1 MKSSAVRPKDDFS
14 SSEDLSTID
23 EHDETLRVLSR
34 ASAPRQL
41 AVMLKISFLRKFRA
55 PTVWM
60 ELGLP
65 LLFFVFT
72 CLFTS
77 KITLKSKPLEHT
89 TADSFIP
96 YAAIPGP
103 SPHYG
108 MIPDNEKT
116 RALLEKIPKYSI
128 SAPPNLNQEFIFFKT
143 FDDYK
148 DWISKNRKIDDH
160 FYAVEWINSDADN
173 ATTNPQIR
181 VSSNGMTVDTV
192 PDFIRTIVAG
202 LAEVAKSPAT
212 SNSTI
217 WYDYAKMPMPSVS
230 TVDSDYYLKS
240 IIFCAVLFIS
250 PILTAGTNYGAEAES
265 GLRDLFMFFGLLP
278 SVNRLR
284 FWIECFLVNFICSI
298 PFCLVIWGMLK
309 INFGLILLTFFLA
322 STAFTSFTFCLV
334 SLHPTQAMGRIV
346 GLGTL
351 LSVFVFVFWA
361 SFTWMHTEGGYY
373 EKRIFSIFPQ
383 AALQYTLGH
392 IVAGYSMDFEHINQP
407 PGYKVSMG
415 LIYLA
420 CETVVYYILFVIID
434 SCMSWKWFPAPIKW
448 RFKKPDLDEK
458 VPIRVCELT
467 KRYGKKGPA
476 AVNGISFDVSLGETL
491 AIVGP
496 NGAGKSTLIGLFS
509 GAKEPTYGDIEFCGI
524 SIKNH
529 LKTAHSIIG
538 LCPQDNLFMNELT
551 ASEWIDTV
559 RILRG
564 VPDYDYTEIFA
575 ALGLDKQLRSRIGD
589 MSGGNKRKVCLA
601 SALVG
606 NPPIVVLDEATSGV
620 DFTSRTRIWS
630 LISGLKKTTVVMATH
645 TLEECEKIADR
656 IMVLSD
662 GNIADLATPNELRQK
677 FKCGYLI
684 ETEERNAEKL
694 EAVLAKHE
702 FTESQV
708 ELTERNASVVLPADT
723 PNMSSILRDIDFN
736 YLLTIQSLEE
746 KIFSRIQASEMERL
760 LKKDQQVDNSEG
772 GDETVTDDTK
782 ESSRVYSS
790 SGSSPSIDQ
799 VENESSSDTKSDDS
813 SSA

>member
-41 AVMLKISFLRKFRA
+41 GVMLKISFLRKFRA

-65 LLFFVFT
+65 LLFFIFT

-89 TADSFIP
+89 TADKFIP

-108 MIPDNEKT
+108 MIPDDERTKE
-116 RALLEKIPKYSI
+116 LLKKIPKYSI
-128 SAPPNLNQEFIFFKT
+128 AAPADLEKEFIFFKT

-148 DWISKNRKIDDH
+148 SWISKNRKIDDH
-160 FYAVEWINSDADN
+160 FYAVEWVNSGEDN

-202 LAEVAKSPAT
+202 LAEVAKSPAE

-322 STAFTSFTFCLV
+322 STAFTSYTFCLV
-334 SLHPTQAMGRIV
+334 SLHPTQGMGRTV

-383 AALQYTLGH
+383 AALQYTLGQ
-392 IVAGYSMDFEHINQP
+392 IVAGYSMDFEHINEP

-415 LIYLA
+415 LTYLA
-420 CETVVYYILFVIID
+420 CQTVVYYILFVIIE
-434 SCMSWKWFPAPIKW
+434 SCMNWKWFPAPIKW
-448 RFKKPDLDEK
+448 SFKKPDLDQK
-458 VPIRVCELT
+458 VPIRVCELS
-467 KRYGKKGPA
+467 KRYGKKGPDV
-476 AVNGISFDVSLGETL
+476 VNGISFDVSLGETL

-509 GAKEPTYGDIEFCGI
+509 GALEPTGGDIEFCGI
-524 SIKNH
+524 SIKEH
-529 LKTAHSIIG
+529 LKTAHAIIG

-551 ASEWIDTV
+551 AVEWIDTV

-564 VPDYDYTEIFA
+564 VPDYDYSEIFA

-630 LISGLKKTTVVMATH
+630 LISGLKRTTVVMATH

-656 IMVLSD
+656 IMVLAD

-684 ETEERNAEKL
+684 ETEERNVEAL
-694 EAVLAKHE
+694 EYVLAKHD

-723 PNMSSILRDIDFN
+723 PNMSAILRDIDFN

-746 KIFSRIQASEMERL
+746 KIFSRIQASEMEKL

-782 ESSRVYSS
+782 QSSRVYSS

-799 VENESSSDTKSDDS
+799 VENESSSDTKSES